1 MRAVPQHD
9 QPLLSALC
17 QGWSADSVPAVG
29 RELPHLIQAAN
40 GTPESVCT
48 SLSRSLS
55 ISPFIDYYTHRAH
68 NRSSRLSSNLASG
81 FNHSF
86 NCAAHI
92 SAPRGRVHTQV
103 IATSQLLLP
112 PTPFSQDIECNI
124 LANSVP
130 ACLLKKRVFCNEPMQ
145 SNNCMQTGVFR
156 QMLQ

>member
-9 QPLLSALC
+9 HPLLSALC
-17 QGWSADSVPAVG
+17 QGWSADSAPAAG

-40 GTPESVCT
+40 GTPETVCT

-55 ISPFIDYYTHRAH
+55 ISPFIDYYTHRAR

-92 SAPRGRVHTQV
+92 SAPGEGYTLRS
-103 IATSQLLLP
+103 SQHLSHP
-112 PTPFSQDIECNI
+112 PAHPPFSPDIEDNI
-124 LANSVP
+124 LANRVP
-130 ACLLKKRVFCNEPMQ
+130 ACLLKKRVFCNAPMQ
-145 SNNCMQTGVFR
+145 SKTCMTGGFR
-156 QMLQ
+156 QALQ